1 MFSRRDTVSKI
12 PEAIRP
18 IASGPGIRIQTR
30 AGIPMSEPGDSVTE
44 NTRPTSESRKR
55 QTGQSLLRQYVMPYI
70 QLRVAGNLTKEQKQE
85 IAAQFTKTLEEVAG
99 KPPAATYIVIEGVS
113 RDNWAKGGKLLSDS

>member
-1 MFSRRDTVSKI
+1 MLSNANPGKLLERRSSACISVVRFDHYL
-12 PEAIRP
+12 
-18 IASGPGIRIQTR
+18 IA
-30 AGIPMSEPGDSVTE
+30 TE
-44 NTRPTSESRKR
+44 QIKG

-99 KPPAATYIVIEGVS
+99 KPPAATYIVIEEVS